1 VPKQRTLSAA
11 EYPAVR
17 EWIIGSGS
25 SSAELRPICESR
37 CPGDYQCAARILAG
51 SFRSQSVN
59 VKRVFITYYADIA
72 DVVQKGPCLNVLAPP
87 DALKKFESSMRRFD
101 DAVAELAH
109 GNRAAYDRLDSTE
122 ADLDDPTPCR
132 PS

>member
-1 VPKQRTLSAA
+1 VARRRPSCGPSAA
-11 EYPAVR
+11 VAAATTNALL
-17 EWIIGSGS
+17 GS
-25 SSAELRPICESR
+25 SPAASAASPST
-37 CPGDYQCAARILAG
+37 
-51 SFRSQSVN
+51 

-72 DVVQKGPCLNVLAPP
+72 DVVQKGPCRNVLAPRE
-87 DALKKFESSMRRFD
+87 ALKKFESSMRRFD